1 MSLHR
6 VPAVRHAHVD
16 VGGISVFY
24 RESLPAVPV
33 PGAPPLLLL
42 HGFPSASHQYRR
54 LIDLLGDR
62 YRMIAPDYPGFG
74 QTGLPA
80 GRADGGDFAFSFEA
94 LADVVEG
101 FVDAIGLD
109 RFALYVFDFGAPIGM
124 RLATRRPD
132 AIAGLV
138 VQNGN
143 IYEEGL
149 SEAARGFIALK
160 REDEG
165 AETQIRG
172 LLTLDGTRMQYE
184 TGTTDAERLAPDG
197 WTLDQAYLDRPGI
210 IQAQIDLAL
219 DYKSNLALY
228 PTWQSWLRTHRP
240 PLLVTWGRGD
250 PFFPEPGAHAFRA
263 DVPEADIHIFD
274 GGHFLLEDKLNA
286 VAGPLDRFMTQLAR

>member
-6 VPAVRHAHVD
+6 VPVVRHAHVD
-16 VGGISVFY
+16 VGPVRVFY
-24 RESLPAVPV
+24 RESIPADPV
-33 PGAPPLLLL
+33 PAAPPLLLL

-74 QTGLPA
+74 QTGLPPR
-80 GRADGGDFAFSFEA
+80 RADGSAFEFSFEA

-109 RFALYVFDFGAPIGM
+109 RFALYVFDFGAPVGM

-143 IYEEGL
+143 IYDEGL
-149 SEAARGFIALK
+149 SDAARGFIALK

-165 AETQIRG
+165 AEAQIRG
-172 LLTLDGTRMQYE
+172 LLTLEGTRMQYE
-184 TGTTDAERLAPDG
+184 TGTRDAACLAPDG

-210 IQAQIDLAL
+210 VDAQIDLAL

-228 PTWQSWLRTHRP
+228 PSWQTWLRTHRP

-250 PFFPEPGAHAFRA
+250 PFFPERMPIAPTRRTPRFTSSM
-263 DVPEADIHIFD
+263 
-274 GGHFLLEDKLNA
+274 A
-286 VAGPLDRFMTQLAR
+286 VTSCSKTISTQSPLRSTVS